1 MGPQVPFPFGKYLN
15 SPLQSLVKIL
25 INNIL
30 LKQSL
35 TSSAIYDIIKHIK
48 KEGEIFMF
56 IYLKGTYYNTDH
68 IVSADKTGK
77 ELEVEFVNGKIF
89 KFSYENTEL
98 AMDEQKKII
107 REGSFIYLNGK
118 YYNSKLILLADRTG
132 KRITLELLS
141 GKTVT
146 IEYPGIIMSE
156 IDFRNI
162 TGKEV

>member
-1 MGPQVPFPFGKYLN
+1 
-15 SPLQSLVKIL
+15 
-25 INNIL
+25 
-30 LKQSL
+30 
-35 TSSAIYDIIKHIK
+35 
-48 KEGEIFMF
+48 MF

-107 REGSFIYLNGK
+107 SEGNFIYMGGK
-118 YYNSKLILLADRTG
+118 YYNSKMILLADRTG
-132 KRITLELLS
+132 KKITLEFFN

-146 IEYPGIIMSE
+146 IEYPGVIMAE

>member
-1 MGPQVPFPFGKYLN
+1 MFCVYFFSARKFWYRMK
-15 SPLQSLVKIL
+15 SL

-48 KEGEIFMF
+48 KRGRD
-56 IYLKGTYYNTDH
+56 LSDH

-77 ELEVEFVNGKIF
+77 ELEVEFVNVKVFG
-89 KFSYENTEL
+89 FSYNSTEL
-98 AMDEQKKII
+98 AMDDQKKII
-107 REGSFIYLNGK
+107 AEGNFIYLNGK
-118 YYNSKLILLADRTG
+118 YYNKAMILWADRTG
-132 KRITLELLS
+132 KKITLELLN